1 MSKKEKRNSGGRLK
15 KGQVLQMLS
24 DLFAAEPDREWHVKD
39 LFAAVRATNHPT
51 KMLVMDALQEL
62 VMDDYVATDRE
73 GHYRSAMRSNVMEG
87 TFVRKRN
94 GRNSF
99 VPDDGGQ
106 SILVCERNSLHALDG
121 DRVRVTMLARR
132 ASHTREAEVIEIL
145 ERANDTFVGE
155 VKVEKGYGFLITESR
170 SLATDIFIPK
180 DKLKGAQTGDKAVV
194 KITDWPEGSK
204 SPVGRVVDILGKQGE
219 NNAEMHAILAQ
230 YGLPYSYPEKVE
242 RAADKLQPG
251 ITPAELARRE
261 DFRSVTTFTIDPHDA
276 KDFDDALSIRPAGKG
291 VWEVGVHIAD
301 VSHYVH
307 EGDIIDK
314 EAEKRATSV
323 YLVDRTIP
331 MLPER
336 LCNYI
341 CSLRQGEEKLAYS
354 TIFHLNERAEIIDW
368 HLAHTVIC
376 SNRRFTY
383 EEVQTILER
392 NGQASPDDLALPGPH
407 PEPLPAGSE
416 PEGEYA
422 HELIVLNRLAK
433 QLRERRFKNGSI
445 GFDRAEVRFEIDD
458 KGHPIGTY
466 VKVAKDANKLVEEFM
481 LLANRSVAEMMA
493 KAPKGKT
500 PKVFPYRIH
509 DVPDPEK
516 LEKLSAFVARF
527 GRKIRTEGSKTEV
540 SKSLNRL
547 LAEVKGEKEENVV
560 EMVALRAMQKA
571 RYSIHNIGH
580 YGLMFPFYT
589 HFTSPIRRYPDTLVH
604 RLLTRYAEGG
614 RSVSATKYEELCEHA
629 SNMEQLAASAERAS
643 IKYKQVEFMADRIG
657 QEFDGTVSGV
667 TEFGLYVEVNDSKCE
682 GMVPLRMLLDDYYE
696 FDERNFCLVG
706 RRYHKRYALGD
717 KVRIRVERAN
727 LEQRLLDFSLVG
739 EETGHPVAAPAPA
752 APARKG
758 GKRQTAKKKRTSKRR

>member
-251 ITPAELARRE
+251 ITPDEIARRE

-276 KDFDDALSIRPAGKG
+276 KDFDDALSIRPAAKG

-383 EEVQTILER
+383 EEVQTTLER

-758 GKRQTAKKKRTSKRR
+758 GKRQTGKKKHTSKRH

>member
-739 EETGHPVAAPAPA
+739 EETAHPVAAPAPA

-758 GKRQTAKKKRTSKRR
+758 GKRQTGKKKHTSKRH

>member
-383 EEVQTILER
+383 EEVQTTLER

-422 HELIVLNRLAK
+422 YELIVLNRLAK

-758 GKRQTAKKKRTSKRR
+758 GKRQTGKKKHTSKRH

>member
-1 MSKKEKRNSGGRLK
+1 MSRKEKRNSGGRLK

-354 TIFHLNERAEIIDW
+354 TIFHLNERTEIIDW

-758 GKRQTAKKKRTSKRR
+758 GKRQTAKKKHTSKRR

>member
-39 LFAAVRATNHPT
+39 LFAAVKATNHPT

-383 EEVQTILER
+383 EEVQTTLER

-758 GKRQTAKKKRTSKRR
+758 GKRQMEKKKHTSKRH

>member
-1 MSKKEKRNSGGRLK
+1 MSRKEKRNSGGRLK

-251 ITPAELARRE
+251 ITPDEIARRE

-276 KDFDDALSIRPAGKG
+276 KDFDDALSIRPAAKG

-383 EEVQTILER
+383 EEVQTTLER

-758 GKRQTAKKKRTSKRR
+758 GKRQTAKKKHTSKRH